1 MATPMG
7 ELRRI
12 LFFITESFC
21 PMKTFLTMT
30 AVVIAGVALTT
41 AIALARIGTPL
52 TLTPPTLDLPAE
64 SNDSPSVLIMKPNA
78 TIEQGAQPRAV
89 VDDDEFDFGNMRNKT
104 MDNSHTFTVRN
115 EGDAPLVFTGSSV
128 SCNKCTFVDL
138 PEKPVEPGESVQIVV
153 RWNVDTYEDFF
164 RQSAT
169 VKTNDPYHDALRFV
183 ITGKVVRPLQVEP
196 QKLVASNIQVGE
208 PASLKATLSA
218 YFSEDL
224 QIVDRSFGEPATAEY
239 FAVDVTQVPKDRLAE
254 GVKSALEVTVNIK
267 PGLPVGS
274 ILQTLHLKTN
284 IEDEPETTVP
294 ISGDVVGAVQ
304 VYAKGWE
311 RELKFLNIGNVKQ
324 SQGDK
329 RSLNLMMRGENLTDL
344 KLDPAQVDESVLK
357 VTYGD
362 VVVMKEGTGV
372 RVPVVI
378 EIPPG
383 SPLVNHMG
391 GTAKLAEIIVPTN
404 KPALGRVKLSVK
416 FAVVAD

>member
-1 MATPMG
+1 MG
-7 ELRRI
+7 ELVIRCSYYGVI
-12 LFFITESFC
+12 LA
-21 PMKTFLTMT
+21 MKTFLMMT
-30 AVVIAGVALTT
+30 VVVVAGVALTT

-64 SNDSPSVLIMKPNA
+64 ISDSPALVTKPQDA
-78 TIEQGAQPRAV
+78 TEAGAKPRAV
-89 VDDDEFDFGNMRNKT
+89 VDEDEFNFGNMLNKT

-128 SCNKCTFVDL
+128 SCNKCTFVEL
-138 PEKPVEPGESVQIVV
+138 PGPVAPGETGQIVV
-153 RWNVDTYEDFF
+153 RWNVDTYEDVF

-196 QKLVASNIQVGE
+196 LKLVASNIQVGE
-208 PASLKATLSA
+208 PAAVKATLSA

-224 QIVDRSFGEPATAEY
+224 QVVGHSFGEPATAEY
-239 FAVDVTQVPKDRLAE
+239 FDVEVVPVPKDALPE
-254 GVKSALEVTVNIK
+254 GVKSALEVNVKIK
-267 PGLPVGS
+267 AGLPVGS
-274 ILQTLHLKTN
+274 ILQTLTLKTN
-284 IEDEPETTVP
+284 IENEPETTLP
-294 ISGDVVGAVQ
+294 ISGEVVGAVN
-304 VYAKGWE
+304 VYGKGWE
-311 RELKFLNIGNVKQ
+311 RDMKYLNIGNIKQ

-329 RSLNLMMRGENLTDL
+329 RSVNLMMRGDDLSGL
-344 KLDPAQVDESVLK
+344 KLDPPEVDESVLK

-362 VVVMKEGTGV
+362 VVEMKKGTAV
-372 RVPVVI
+372 RVPVMI

-391 GTAKLAEIIVPTN
+391 GTAKLAEVIIPTN